1 MSDIYCGVGKVPKG
15 KSLGSMAECAE
26 KSQIRY
32 YGLKKIDPR
41 IIEAVKN
48 KKAKPVTRDKL
59 LVKHTELHCKQ
70 KKMAGLIEKEKDK
83 TKKAKIEKDL
93 KKTTLQLKD
102 VVKNLKLID
111 ARKNKAKKK

>member
-1 MSDIYCGVGKVPKG
+1 
-15 KSLGSMAECAE
+15 
-26 KSQIRY
+26 
-32 YGLKKIDPR
+32 
-41 IIEAVKN
+41 
-48 KKAKPVTRDKL
+48 
-59 LVKHTELHCKQ
+59 
-70 KKMAGLIEKEKDK
+70 MAGLIEKEKDK